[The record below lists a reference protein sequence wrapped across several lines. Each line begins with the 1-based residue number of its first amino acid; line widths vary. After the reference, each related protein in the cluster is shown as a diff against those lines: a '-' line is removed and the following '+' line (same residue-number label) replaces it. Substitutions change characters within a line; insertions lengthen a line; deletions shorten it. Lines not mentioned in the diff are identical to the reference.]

1 MAFKDKGFDNPIYI
15 EEENEP
21 EKAIIIAC
29 EGENTEP
36 EYFEAIKEKLS
47 DYISVLVEIKIVE
60 RSVAGSQPKK
70 VVSNLENFIHDKYD
84 YKPDND
90 ELWVVWDREV
100 KEDFQRRK
108 DIIELIPKCKEKNY
122 NIALTNPLFEFWLLL
137 HIVNI
142 STYDKNILYKNNWT
156 SHTKRK
162 RFIDKELSNLLAKG
176 YTKKKNKFNTDIVNK
191 ENILRALEQEKL
203 FENDLEEII
212 DNLGS
217 NVGDLIRKILTFE
230 NE

>member
-1 MAFKDKGFDNPIYI
+1 MAFEDKGFNSPIYI

-21 EKAIIIAC
+21 ERAIIIAC

-47 DYISVLVEIKIVE
+47 DYISVLIEIKIVE

-70 VVSNLENFIHDKYD
+70 VVCNLENFIHDKYD

-100 KEDFQRRK
+100 EKDFQRKK
-108 DIIELIPKCKEKNY
+108 DIIEMIPKCKEKNY

-137 HIVNI
+137 HIIDDV
-142 STYDKNILYKNNWT
+142 YDIYDRKILLENEWQSKN
-156 SHTKRK
+156 R
-162 RFIDKELSNLLAKG
+162 RFIDKELSTLLDKG
-176 YTKKKNKFNTDIVNK
+176 YNKKKDKFNKDIVSK

-203 FENDLEEII
+203 FENEIEEII

-230 NE
+230 DK